1 MYPISMS
8 ILGVSLAKTKKSVTH
23 YDAPKVAIPLNL
35 TYEIPSEHPRLETVA
50 SAHMLAKNKRCLTDH
65 ITPDI

>member
-1 MYPISMS
+1 MHPISTS
-8 ILGVSLAKTKKSVTH
+8 ILGVPLAKTKKSVTH

-35 TYEIPSEHPRLETVA
+35 TYEIPSEHPHLETVA
-50 SAHMLAKNKRCLTDH
+50 SAHMLAKNRRCLTDH

>member
-1 MYPISMS
+1 MCPISMS

-50 SAHMLAKNKRCLTDH
+50 AAHTLTKNRECQTDH